1 MYFDEFTVGYVYTTD
16 SYLVSKEEIIAFAS
30 RYDPQDNHMNEQKEK
45 NGPFKG
51 IIASGLLTLGIATKL
66 GIKLRSMTENF
77 ICGVGC
83 DDVRFLQPVYPSDM
97 LTAHI
102 EVVECTPHSPKND
115 RGFVSF
121 LYKIKNQRGKVVLTF
136 RLTGLHER
144 DQSLLHA

>member
-1 MYFDEFTVGYVYTTD
+1 MYFDDFKVGQVYTTG

-30 RYDPQDNHMNEQKEK
+30 RYDPQDIHMNEQKAR

-66 GIKLRSMTENF
+66 GVEIGSMTEKF

-83 DDVRFLQPVYPSDM
+83 DEVRFLEPVYPSDL

-102 EVVECTPHSPKND
+102 EVVECTPHFKKDD

-121 LYKIKNQRGKVVLTF
+121 FYKVKNQREKVVLTF
-136 RLTGLHER
+136 LLKGLHER
-144 DQSLLHA
+144 DQSLVQI